1 MKRILL
7 SVVGVAL
14 GLLRAVRAVDAAA
27 TRAEKCAAAEC
38 KAAGNKAD
46 AKLRCQEKAL
56 TQGKAVTSACLAGA
70 NARFA
75 VAFPG
80 SRRGA
85 APRPTTWPKSRTA
98 WTDSSRVCSTR

>member
-56 TQGKAVTSACLAGA
+56 TQGKAVTSVCLAGA

-75 VAFPG
+75 VGFAR

-85 APRPTTWPKSRTA
+85 APRPTTWPKSRTG
-98 WTDSSRVCSTR
+98 WTDSSRACSTR